1 MRGTPGQ
8 IRIRG
13 DEIGGDG
20 DNLNKL
26 IVVTD
31 VFFSSVATTA
41 SLIKTRT
48 LEVRDGIVTLIG
60 AESSWTAAVTT

>member
-26 IVVTD
+26 IIVTD

>member
-1 MRGTPGQ
+1 MKGKPGQ
-8 IRIRG
+8 IKIQG
-13 DEIGGDG
+13 DQISGDG
-20 DNLNKL
+20 DNLNQL
-26 IVVTD
+26 VVVTD
-31 VFFSSVATTA
+31 IFYSSVSTTA